1 MISPLAFRI
10 SVDERLR
17 KEAAA
22 SGRPIN
28 RARTLLIME
37 RFLAR
42 VVQEAPGALVLKGGL
57 ALELRLDR
65 ARTTRDVDMRAFGSP
80 DEIPELLARVAA
92 TRPLPEDFID
102 FRVEANRHRPEID
115 GEGVRYIGQR
125 FTITPS
131 LANKPFG
138 DPFGLD
144 IAFADPMLGTPDI
157 LEGSSFFVRYGLSPL
172 RIPAYP
178 VPTHI
183 AEKLHAYTL
192 PRATLNTRVKDLVD
206 VAILAGIDDHAS
218 GALADAIRLTF
229 TFRGSHAVPGA
240 VPEPPAAWRAPYER
254 MRDEEALIWASID
267 DVFALAS
274 DFLNPV
280 LAGIR
285 GRWVGADKV
294 WR

>member
-1 MISPLAFRI
+1 MTSPLAFRI

-17 KEAAA
+17 KEVAA

-42 VVQEAPGALVLKGGL
+42 VVELAPEALVLKGGL

-80 DEIPELLARVAA
+80 EAIPELLARVAA
-92 TRPLPEDFID
+92 TRPVPEDFID

-115 GEGVRYIGQR
+115 GEGVRYTGRR
-125 FTITPS
+125 FVITPT
-131 LANKPFG
+131 LASKPFG

-144 IAFADPMLGTPDI
+144 IAFADPMLGRPDI

-178 VPTHI
+178 MPTHI

-192 PRATLNTRVKDLVD
+192 PRTTLNTRVKDLVD
-206 VAILAGIDDHAS
+206 IAILAGVDGHAS
-218 GALADAIRLTF
+218 ADLAEAIRLTF

-240 VPEPPAAWRAPYER
+240 LPEPPAAWHAPYDR
-254 MRDEEALIWASID
+254 MRREEALPWRSIN
-267 DVFALAS
+267 DVSAEAGA
-274 DFLNPV
+274 FLNPV
-280 LAGIR
+280 LAGID
-285 GRWVGADKV
+285 GRWVVAIGV